1 MMSEQRKDETHPV
14 RKARRAVPRRTQSR
28 MPKDSLYFEKLVPA
42 LLISFGVITIVLIIF
57 AAGILLGLIPYA

>member
-1 MMSEQRKDETHPV
+1 
-14 RKARRAVPRRTQSR
+14 